1 MSSNL
6 TAASVELTMPYAHL
20 LAGAV
25 MPFEAPNLLGRS
37 GWRTDVQG
45 VGTPDCG
52 SATTKFSTRL
62 GPPSCSPPV

>member
-1 MSSNL
+1 MCSDL
-6 TAASVELTMPYAHL
+6 TAVSVELTMPYAHL

-25 MPFEAPNLLGRS
+25 MPFATPNLLGRS

-45 VGTPDCG
+45 VGIADRG
-52 SATTKFSTRL
+52 YATTKFSTRL